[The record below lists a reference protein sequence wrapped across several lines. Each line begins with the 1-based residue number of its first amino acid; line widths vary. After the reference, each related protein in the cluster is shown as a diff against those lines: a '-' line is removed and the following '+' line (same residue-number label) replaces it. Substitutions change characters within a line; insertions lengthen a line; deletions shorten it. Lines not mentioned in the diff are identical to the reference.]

1 MPIVNLT
8 VNGAPH
14 RVEVAGDELL
24 LDVLRERAGCGSVR
38 EGCGVGA
45 CGACTAIVD
54 GVAIATCLTLAG
66 RCEGANVLTTEGLAA
81 DDPLVAAFVGAG
93 AMQCGY
99 CIPGFVLMVRD
110 LLAANR
116 DPSSAEIDEHL
127 AGNLCRCGAY
137 LEIKEA
143 VRRAAA
149 GAAGATV

>member
-8 VNGAPH
+8 VNGTPR

-45 CGACTAIVD
+45 CGTCTAIVD
-54 GVAIATCLTLAG
+54 GAAVATCLTLAG
-66 RCEGANVLTTEGLAA
+66 RCEGATVLTTEGLAP

-137 LEIKEA
+137 LEIREA

-149 GAAGATV
+149 GGDGGPA